1 MLDEARR
8 LAAEEGVAL
17 NQLIHVA
24 VAEKLA
30 AIRTEAFFRERG
42 RGADIPKALAI
53 LERLGVENS
62 PEPGD
67 ELPDDERQTAQ
78 LRIDLVAR
86 ILYPCF

>member
-1 MLDEARR
+1 MILRSDSSLRCSTRR
-8 LAAEEGVAL
+8 AGL

-67 ELPDDERQTAQ
+67 ELPDDERQTA
-78 LRIDLVAR
+78 
-86 ILYPCF
+86 